1 MWSRPLALAL
11 LLLPAPALAGV
22 KEKVAAL
29 APPGLVLVMDA
40 KGNELVAQNTDEP
53 FVPASVTKIVTAW
66 LAMEVLGGDY
76 RFETRFYLDDKRVL
90 YVRGGGDPFL
100 ISEELAPLATELVA
114 AVGKKP
120 ITGIVLDASYY
131 PSNLRI
137 PGIEDTDEAYN
148 ALNSA
153 LAVNFNTVYAVRSG
167 NKVRSAEKQTPITP
181 LAITQFRL
189 RGPNGSGR
197 ISLSQDPT
205 VSLQYAGEL
214 IAAFIERA
222 GGSVKGKISTGTVPE
237 GLEPVYVHRQ
247 SRTLSEILV
256 ELLRAS
262 NNYIA
267 NQVFLEIGGH
277 RLGGPVSLEKSL
289 QVANE
294 MLAAHGLA
302 AAIHLEE
309 GSGISRN
316 NHFTARG
323 LAKVLELFAPHADLL
338 HGHDGGMNK
347 TGTMEG
353 VRTLAGYADTSSHGR
368 VRFVI
373 SLTSND
379 GEMRFRL
386 LRAISPGCKSRPPR
400 RCFPTRS
407 QKFAISAYRISA
419 GGLRSPAGYALRVH
433 VQRIDRV
440 ARRHEQPVAVAAAEA
455 DVGSALGQRDE
466 ADRLA
471 GRIEHLDAVERRA
484 HAPAAP
490 QIAVD
495 VDPKAVGRFF
505 FFAVDED
512 AAIGEL
518 RSAVDHVEDIDRASL
533 GRALDDIELRF
544 VGRKGQSVRPLDQPG
559 GRDRRTPAVGI
570 EPVDVEG
577 QFRLCLHAQI
587 IAGDAGGRIG
597 EPDGAVGLHDHV
609 VRAIEPLAVE
619 PIDQHRDGAVILGAR
634 DATA

>member
-1 MWSRPLALAL
+1 MWSRSLALAL

-22 KEKVAAL
+22 KENVAAL
-29 APPGLVLVMDA
+29 APQGLVLVMDA

-76 RFETRFYLDDKRVL
+76 RFKTRFYLDDKRVL

-100 ISEELAPLATELVA
+100 ISEELAPLATKLVA

-120 ITGIVLDASYY
+120 IAGIVLDASYY

-181 LAITQFRL
+181 LAINQFRL

-197 ISLSQDPT
+197 ISLSQDPM

-222 GGSVKGKISTGTVPE
+222 GGSVKGKISTGLVPK
-237 GLEPVYVHRQ
+237 GLEPIYVHRQ

-256 ELLRAS
+256 ELLRVS

-338 HGHDGGMNK
+338 RGHDGGMNK

-353 VRTLAGYADTSSHGR
+353 VRTLAGYADTSGHGR

-379 GEMRFRL
+379 DEMRFRL
-386 LRAISPGCKSRPPR
+386 LRTIES
-400 RCFPTRS
+400 
-407 QKFAISAYRISA
+407 
-419 GGLRSPAGYALRVH
+419 GL
-433 VQRIDRV
+433 
-440 ARRHEQPVAVAAAEA
+440 
-455 DVGSALGQRDE
+455 
-466 ADRLA
+466 
-471 GRIEHLDAVERRA
+471 
-484 HAPAAP
+484 
-490 QIAVD
+490 
-495 VDPKAVGRFF
+495 
-505 FFAVDED
+505 
-512 AAIGEL
+512 
-518 RSAVDHVEDIDRASL
+518 
-533 GRALDDIELRF
+533 
-544 VGRKGQSVRPLDQPG
+544 
-559 GRDRRTPAVGI
+559 
-570 EPVDVEG
+570 
-577 QFRLCLHAQI
+577 
-587 IAGDAGGRIG
+587 
-597 EPDGAVGLHDHV
+597 
-609 VRAIEPLAVE
+609 
-619 PIDQHRDGAVILGAR
+619 
-634 DATA
+634 